1 MHIGKIKLTGAYGD
15 LAHNGRVDGYTSDEN
30 SKSKIDATRTGRNYA
45 IDANGQRVMPD
56 VLMRRGKAMLTDARD
71 THMQTTG
78 RKVRKDAVGMVSTVV
93 TLPKDWPA
101 DLPVSSFFA
110 IVHEWARDFWK
121 PQRLIGSFVHL
132 DETTPHAHIDTIPL
146 VDGKLNANKLMTRTV
161 YSNAHDSLQD
171 YVDKAIGRHVSITL
185 DDDDAIGKALS
196 SVPHDKLDKVR
207 QAFDQ
212 RQQQLDAFEK
222 SLYAYKLELD
232 ERENQLVQREKAC
245 GIREYEQ
252 AHPAPMA
259 ISDAVSRLEQLDERK
274 APDWP

>member
-1 MHIGKIKLTGAYGD
+1 MHIRKIKLAGAYGD
-15 LAHNGRVDGYTSDEN
+15 LAHNGRVDGYTPDKN
-30 SKSKIDATRTGRNYA
+30 SRSKIDATRTGRNYA
-45 IDANGQRVMPD
+45 IDANGQRVASD

-93 TLPKDWPA
+93 TLPKDWPT
-101 DLPVSSFFA
+101 DLPVDDFFTL
-110 IVHEWARDFWK
+110 VNQWARDYWK

-132 DETTPHAHIDTIPL
+132 DETSPHMHIDTIPL
-146 VDGKLNANKLMTRTV
+146 VDGKLNANALMTRQK
-161 YSNAHDSLQD
+161 YRDAHTSLQD
-171 YVDKAIGRHVSITL
+171 YIANETGHRVAILLDK
-185 DDDDAIGKALS
+185 DDAVGKALS
-196 SVPHDKLDKVR
+196 KVPHDKLDAVK

-212 RQQQLDAFEK
+212 RKQELDALEK

-232 ERENQLVQREKAC
+232 ERENQLVEREKAC

-259 ISDAVSRLEQLDERK
+259 ISGLVSGLEQLDDKE
-274 APDWP
+274 APSWP